1 MDYMVRHRALSERLW
16 TSLLALLLA
25 GLLGATLV
33 RLGPGFGS
41 DDRELDP
48 RLAPESLA
56 AIRQS
61 KAEQSNIL
69 KFYGRY
75 LNGLVRGDLGVS
87 SSLNQ
92 PVADLLRERWA
103 ITAGT
108 AGGGLAL
115 GWLAGVFLAI
125 LPQVARV
132 RVFDPVAGGLNTLL
146 LSTPAAVL
154 AIIFSRWRAPAT
166 LAISAVVLPRVFRY
180 TRNLV
185 LHARRRPHVI
195 TAVAKGLTP
204 ANVFVWHV
212 LPPVLPQLIALLAV
226 SL

>member
-61 KAEQSNIL
+61 KAENSNIL
-69 KFYGRY
+69 KYYGRY
-75 LNGLVRGDLGVS
+75 LRGLVRGDLGVS

-92 PVADLLRERWA
+92 PVGDLLRERWA
-103 ITAGT
+103 VTAGT
-108 AGGGLAL
+108 AGGGLAI
-115 GWLAGVFLAI
+115 GWLAGLFLAI
-125 LPQVARV
+125 FTQVARV
-132 RVFDPVAGGLNTLL
+132 RAFDPVAGGLNVLL
-146 LSTPAAVL
+146 LSTPAAIL
-154 AIIFSRWRAPAT
+154 AIFFARWRAPAM

-180 TRNLV
+180 ARNLV
-185 LHARRRPHVI
+185 LDARGQPHVT
-195 TAVAKGLTP
+195 TAVA
-204 ANVFVWHV
+204 
-212 LPPVLPQLIALLAV
+212 
-226 SL
+226 